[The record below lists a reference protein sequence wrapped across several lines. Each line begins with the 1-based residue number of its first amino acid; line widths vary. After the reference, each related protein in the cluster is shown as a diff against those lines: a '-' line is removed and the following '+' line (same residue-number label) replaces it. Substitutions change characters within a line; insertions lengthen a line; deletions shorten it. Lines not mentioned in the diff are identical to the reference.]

1 MAQKYKII
9 VNSSNTQPANAQQIN
24 QIQQQIAQNQANQQ
38 LQNQAV
44 QQNEDELRASVNDIL
59 KSKLLAPVD
68 VPRFTTIQ
76 DIANAQK
83 GERLEKFGEYLG
95 NNPDVTRLVG
105 TLLGGTYM
113 DRYGRFNNA
122 GNEAA
127 NRQIEQM
134 RQMQANALTQL
145 KEQDDI
151 AASLNNAYNQRD
163 IADMNDKRARELAE
177 QELNFKKE
185 QNELDRAFKREEL
198 EWKTNQ
204 NNLDRVLKREG
215 FSNDLE
221 RAKIIHGLIGGE
233 PTGGASGVSGSSG
246 GGSSKGGAATSGNTS
261 GSINLSNIKMTAAER
276 KSLTENKQ
284 TLANIDSGLKAL
296 EKNPDAYQW
305 YKGIL
310 GPDIANRID
319 PKGVGTR
326 TQIDNITAVYRKWLT
341 GAQMSDKERKAY
353 ERFLPAPTDNYNI
366 VKAKLQGMRGAVE
379 RSNEAIL
386 SNYGISTQSQNN
398 NDPLGLGL

>member
-9 VNSSNTQPANAQQIN
+9 VNSSNTQPANNQQLN
-24 QIQQQIAQNQANQQ
+24 QIQQQIAQNQASQQ
-38 LQNQAV
+38 LQNQAT
-44 QQNEDELRASVNDIL
+44 QQAEDDMRSTVNDLL
-59 KSKLLAPVD
+59 KSKLLEPVNI
-68 VPRFTTIQ
+68 PRFTTIQ

-122 GNEAA
+122 GDEAA

-134 RQMQANALTQL
+134 RQLQNNAATEL
-145 KEQDDI
+145 KEQNDI
-151 AASLNNAYNQRD
+151 AASLNSLYNQRD
-163 IADMNDKRARELAE
+163 IADMNDKRARDLAE
-177 QELNFKKE
+177 MEINFKKE
-185 QNELDRAFKREEL
+185 QNDLDRAFKREER
-198 EWKTNQ
+198 EWKANQ
-204 NNLDRVLKREG
+204 NDLERALKREG
-215 FSNDLE
+215 YSNDLE
-221 RAKIIHGLIGGE
+221 RAKIIHNLTGGGV
-233 PTGGASGVSGSSG
+233 TGGAAGLS
-246 GGSSKGGAATSGNTS
+246 GGSSKGKASGSGNNSAS
-261 GSINLSNIKMTAAER
+261 GGININNLKMTAAER
-276 KSLTENKQ
+276 KALTENKT
-284 TLANIDSGLKAL
+284 TLANIESGLKAL
-296 EKNPDAYQW
+296 DKNPDAYQW

-310 GPDIANRID
+310 GADIANRID

-366 VKAKLQGMRGAVE
+366 VKAKLNGMKGAIE

-386 SNYGISTQSQNN
+386 SNYGISAPSEN